1 MVFHI
6 IYLKVDIL
14 SIVVYIVVFSCSSIP
29 VYFEKWHMLE
39 RMERVTRSRWT
50 KWLKFLGNPA
60 SKNLLLLLQ
69 HSLLFIDLHLLV
81 FLVYILNITRLW
93 TDLSCL
99 VPASIWYYFRLHCY
113 LWESFVRSI
122 TAAIIMYITV
132 VSTAERVLVI
142 RVVLCSIGAVWIV

>member
-1 MVFHI
+1 MIFII
-6 IYLKVDIL
+6 IYLKVGIL
-14 SIVVYIVVFSCSSIP
+14 SIVVVVFSCSIIP

-39 RMERVTRSRWT
+39 RMQRVARSRWT
-50 KWLKFLGNPA
+50 KWLEFLRNPA
-60 SKNLLLLLQ
+60 SKNLLLLLLLQ
-69 HSLLFIDLHLLV
+69 HSLFFIDLHLLV
-81 FLVYILNITRLW
+81 FLIYILDITRLW